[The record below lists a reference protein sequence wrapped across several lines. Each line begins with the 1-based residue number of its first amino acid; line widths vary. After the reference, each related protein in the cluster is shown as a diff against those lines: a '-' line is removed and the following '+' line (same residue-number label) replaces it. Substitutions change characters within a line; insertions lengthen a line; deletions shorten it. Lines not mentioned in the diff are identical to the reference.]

1 MQNTTLTDT
10 FIKNLMDYTDNRL
23 DETVFAH
30 IQNCFLDYVGCAVSG
45 AKLLESKSDR
55 LLNSPLCTSG
65 NSSIFGKG
73 KHYGVNIASL
83 VNGMYSHAL
92 EMDDGQRV
100 GTLHLAAPVFSG
112 LLSVAE
118 NENISYGDFLRGA
131 IAGYETAIRLACSIQ
146 PYHKRR
152 GFHTTGT
159 CGTIGTA
166 MAIATALSFNY
177 EQFKATLSAA
187 ISSAAGVLEM
197 LSNDSELK
205 PFNVGRAASDAVTA
219 AYVGKVGFVP
229 PHDALMGK
237 RGFYATM
244 TEKYDLTYI
253 KSFEEHPHLC
263 KTTFFKPYAACRHCH
278 PAIEAAMILAK
289 ENVIDLNEIQEVIVK
304 TYDLAIIGHDHKEA
318 KSVNSAKMG
327 IPYSVAV
334 SIIDKKADILEFSEE
349 CLLRKDIADL
359 SSKVTVCEDPTL
371 SALIPNKRAA
381 IVEIVTIDKTYRQRV
396 DVAKGEPENPMTREE
411 LIQKFNFLSQYADKD
426 VNWCK
431 TAIKMILDTDHTKF
445 FKDIASFLTTNE
457 IALDKDNFH

>member
-1 MQNTTLTDT
+1 MKNTTLTDT
-10 FIKNLMDYTDNRL
+10 FIKNLRNYTNNHL
-23 DETVFAH
+23 DETGFAH
-30 IQNCFLDYVGCAVSG
+30 IQNCFLDYLGCAVIG
-45 AKLLESKSDR
+45 AKLLESKSEK

-131 IAGYETAIRLACSIQ
+131 IAGYETAIRLACSVQ
-146 PYHKRR
+146 PYHKKR

-166 MAIATALSFNY
+166 MAIATALKFNY
-177 EQFKATLSAA
+177 EQFKATFSAA
-187 ISSAAGVLEM
+187 VSSAAGVLEM
-197 LSNDSELK
+197 LSDDSELK
-205 PFNVGRAASDAVTA
+205 PYNVGRAASDAITA
-219 AYVGKVGFVP
+219 AYVGKAGFMAP
-229 PHDALMGK
+229 NDALMGK

-244 TEKYDLTYI
+244 TEKFDLSYI
-253 KSFEEHPHLC
+253 ESFEEHPHLC

-289 ENVIDLNEIQEVIVK
+289 ENAIDPDEVQEVRVK

-334 SIIDKKADILEFSEE
+334 SIIDKKADIMEFSEA
-349 CLLRKDIADL
+349 CLQRKDIAEL

-381 IVEIVTIDKTYRQRV
+381 IVEIVTSKKTYAQRV
-396 DVAKGEPENPMTREE
+396 DVAKGEPENPMSREE
-411 LIQKFNFLSQYADKD
+411 LITKFKFLSHYAGKGDKWCD
-426 VNWCK
+426 EVINSVFNTLPVNYLSVV
-431 TAIKMILDTDHTKF
+431 ADSI
-445 FKDIASFLTTNE
+445 
-457 IALDKDNFH
+457 FH

>member
-1 MQNTTLTDT
+1 
-10 FIKNLMDYTDNRL
+10 MDYTKNHL

-45 AKLLESKSDR
+45 AKLLESRCER
-55 LLNSPLCTSG
+55 LLNSPLCTFG

-73 KHYGVNIASL
+73 RHYGVNIASL

-118 NENISYGDFLRGA
+118 NESISYGDFLRGA

-146 PYHKRR
+146 PYHKKR

-166 MAIATALSFNY
+166 MAIATALRFNY
-177 EQFKATLSAA
+177 EQYKATLSTAV
-187 ISSAAGVLEM
+187 SSAAGVLEM
-197 LSNDSELK
+197 LSDDSELK
-205 PFNVGRAASDAVTA
+205 PYNVGRAASDAITA
-219 AYVGKVGFVP
+219 AYVGKAGFVP
-229 PHDALMGK
+229 PNDALMGK

-244 TEKYDLTYI
+244 TEKYDLSYI
-253 KSFEEHPHLC
+253 ESFEEHPHLC

-278 PAIEAAMILAK
+278 PAIEAALILAK
-289 ENVIDLNEIQEVIVK
+289 ENAIDPDEIKEVRVK
-304 TYDLAIIGHDHKEA
+304 TYDLAIIGHDHRES

-334 SIIDKKADILEFSEE
+334 SIIDKKADIMEFNEA
-349 CLLRKDIADL
+349 CLHRRDIAEL
-359 SSKVTVCEDPTL
+359 SSKVTVCEDPIL

-381 IVEIVTIDKTYRQRV
+381 IVDIVTPQKIYTQRV
-396 DVAKGEPENPMTREE
+396 DVAKGEPENPMTRED
-411 LIQKFNFLSQYADKD
+411 LIQKFVFLAQFAEKNVEWCKEAEKKIFETKYHSSVKD
-426 VNWCK
+426 V
-431 TAIKMILDTDHTKF
+431 IR
-445 FKDIASFLTTNE
+445 FLTE
-457 IALDKDNFH
+457 Y